1 MKRNSSALKFWLGYF
16 LTVIGLL
23 VFVLVKSVKADPLD
37 STPGMQP
44 VEHGEHHHH
53 ATVAEEAG
61 VRRSVV
67 QYDIPNI
74 SLIAMDGDPRSLPK
88 ALDAQSPT
96 VLNFVFTTCTAI
108 CPMLTAT
115 FAQFQREL
123 GTERRNVNM
132 VSISIDPEHDTPAKL
147 HEYAQKYQA
156 DTQWRFYTGELN
168 DMVRIQKAFDVYRGN
183 KMNHIPVTF
192 LRQSS
197 DAPWVR
203 LDGFASAQDLMRE
216 YRQLLVQ

>member
-1 MKRNSSALKFWLGYF
+1 MKRNNSALKFWLGYF
-16 LTVIGLL
+16 LTLFGLL
-23 VFVLVKSVKADPLD
+23 VFLLVRPVKADEHD

-44 VEHGEHHHH
+44 IEHGGHHQH
-53 ATVAEEAG
+53 ADVAEEAG

-67 QYDIPNI
+67 QYDIPNVN
-74 SLIAMDGDPRSLPK
+74 LIAMDGDSGPLPK

-96 VLNFVFTTCTAI
+96 ILNFVFTTCTAI
-108 CPMLTAT
+108 CPILTAT
-115 FAQFQREL
+115 FAQFQHEL
-123 GTERRNVNM
+123 GAERRNVNM

-147 HEYAQKYQA
+147 HAYAKKYQA

-168 DMVRIQKAFDVYRGN
+168 DMIRVQKAFDVYRGN